1 MADKTMPPNDPIE
14 GSPAMP
20 GEMGATAPMGDM
32 PPAQGGDVMIS
43 MPKAAFDA
51 MQQIV
56 QSLAQGLA
64 QLAQDVE
71 GQAGQGGSA
80 SPKGEMEAQSE
91 EAMPGGAGE
100 SEDEEFLKSLTEE
113 GNSKTR

>member
-1 MADKTMPPNDPIE
+1 
-14 GSPAMP
+14 MP

-43 MPKAAFDA
+43 MPKSAFDA

-64 QLAQDVE
+64 QLQQDVE
-71 GQAGQGGSA
+71 GQAKGA
-80 SPKGEMEAQSE
+80 SPEGAMEAQK
-91 EAMPGGAGE
+91 EAGMPGGAPAA
-100 SEDEEFLKSLTEE
+100 EDEEFLKGMMEE
-113 GNSKTR
+113 GNAKTK

>member
-1 MADKTMPPNDPIE
+1 MPPNDPME
-14 GSPAMP
+14 GAPAMP

-64 QLAQDVE
+64 QLQRDVE
-71 GQAGQGGSA
+71 GQAKGMPSQGA
-80 SPKGEMEAQSE
+80 MEAKK
-91 EAMPGGAGE
+91 EASMPGGAPAP
-100 SEDEEFLKSLTEE
+100 EDEEFLKSMMEE
-113 GNSKTR
+113 GNAKTR